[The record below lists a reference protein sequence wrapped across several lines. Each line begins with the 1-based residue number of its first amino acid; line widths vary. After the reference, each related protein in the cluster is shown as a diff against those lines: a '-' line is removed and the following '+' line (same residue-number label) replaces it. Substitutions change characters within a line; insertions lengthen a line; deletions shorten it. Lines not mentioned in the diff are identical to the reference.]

1 MFYHH
6 LHGAKVALKTM
17 WSPSGMRPFH
27 RGPDSKFIAHGS
39 SNFASTVF
47 PSVTPTQSKNPLWWF
62 DLTNQWCMCNHCFWC
77 APSSFSL
84 GFDIFFCR
92 MKQRSAQRCKVSPL
106 SQTWLYTGRE
116 IAFKMRSF
124 FCRWCSS
131 LSSAGPVLKM
141 QQLQAVVHSG
151 ALMLPSL
158 EKLVFLPLLLSM
170 RSGVVDEL

>member
-1 MFYHH
+1 MEQKSLWKRCGPCLWSAHFTGGEIQSL
-6 LHGAKVALKTM
+6 LHTVPVT
-17 WSPSGMRPFH
+17 SPP
-27 RGPDSKFIAHGS
+27 
-39 SNFASTVF
+39 TVF

-62 DLTNQWCMCNHCFWC
+62 DLTNQWCMCNHYFWC

-84 GFDIFFCR
+84 GFDFFFCR

-116 IAFKMRSF
+116 IAFKMWSF